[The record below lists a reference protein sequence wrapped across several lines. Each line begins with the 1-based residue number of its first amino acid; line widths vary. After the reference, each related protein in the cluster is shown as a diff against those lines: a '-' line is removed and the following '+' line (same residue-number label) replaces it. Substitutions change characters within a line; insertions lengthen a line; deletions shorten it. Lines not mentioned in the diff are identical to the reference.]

1 MKRLK
6 QVHIYTDG
14 ACLGNP
20 GPGGYAAVLRYG
32 ARQKELSGGYRLT
45 TNNRMELVAAIVAL
59 ENLMEHCS
67 VKLHTDSK
75 YLADS
80 INRGWAENWKLK
92 NWAKGTRQRTNA
104 DLWQRMLELCNHHQ
118 VSFVWIR
125 GHNGDPLNERCDALS
140 MQAAKKKEL
149 PADVTFE
156 EFYERAKSRADVNA
170 NSEVT
175 EHLGLTSEPS

>member
-1 MKRLK
+1 MERLK
-6 QVHIYTDG
+6 EVHIYTDG

-32 ARQKELSGGYRLT
+32 ARQKALSGGYRLT
-45 TNNRMELVAAIVAL
+45 TNNRMEVVAAIVAL
-59 ENLMEHCS
+59 ESLKERCS

-80 INRGWAENWKLK
+80 INRGWAKRWRLK
-92 NWAKGTRQRTNA
+92 NWAKGTTKRINA
-104 DLWQRMLELCNHHQ
+104 DLWQRMLELCGHHE

-140 MQAAKKKEL
+140 MQAAQREEL

-156 EFYERAKSRADVNA
+156 ELFQTTKSRADARA
-170 NSEVT
+170 NT
-175 EHLGLTSEPS
+175 ELTEILGSTR